1 MKLLFFSAG
10 FCTNCGPAKKLIK
23 NMQLDTID
31 FDADKNPSEFK
42 TYNVKGIPSLVLLDN
57 NGVEISRLTGKI
69 TLDNIESFLTQGGY
83 NAE

>member
-1 MKLLFFSAG
+1 
-10 FCTNCGPAKKLIK
+10 
-23 NMQLDTID
+23 MQLDTID

-42 TYNVKGIPSLVLLDN
+42 THNVKGIPSLVLLDN